1 MRPQQS
7 RFERIAVAVQSNA
20 TKLSSDELTEGIV
33 MEAIGPPH
41 FDNREIIEYLD
52 GSVTDYSYFEP
63 YRRYS
68 Q

>member
-1 MRPQQS
+1 
-7 RFERIAVAVQSNA
+7 
-20 TKLSSDELTEGIV
+20 